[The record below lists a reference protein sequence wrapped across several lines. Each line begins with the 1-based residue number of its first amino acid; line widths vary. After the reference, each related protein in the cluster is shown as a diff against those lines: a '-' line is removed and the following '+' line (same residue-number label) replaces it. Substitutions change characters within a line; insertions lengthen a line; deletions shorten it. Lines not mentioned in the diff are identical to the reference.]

1 MNLPE
6 CQSKDLSLQ
15 GCPTDLLAPVMR
27 VAGAVPGHWLCSL
40 SRPWTGID
48 TRNIRQQTISPV
60 RNPCSLS
67 LAQPGIFGIILS
79 IFLLSP
85 RKDFFFFFFGHAAC
99 RILVP

>member
-6 CQSKDLSLQ
+6 CQSKGLSLQ
-15 GCPTDLLAPVMR
+15 GCPTALLAPVR

-40 SRPWTGID
+40 SRPWTGTD

-60 RNPCSLS
+60 RNPCSRS

-85 RKDFFFFFFGHAAC
+85 RKDFFFFFCHAAC